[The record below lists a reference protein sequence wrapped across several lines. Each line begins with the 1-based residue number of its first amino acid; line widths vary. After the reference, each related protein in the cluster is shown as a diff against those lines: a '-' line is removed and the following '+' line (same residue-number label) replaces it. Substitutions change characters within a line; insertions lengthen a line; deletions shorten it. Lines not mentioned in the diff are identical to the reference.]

1 MRRSGGWALWKGA
14 AVGNTPVLVLGI
26 SPRSGTNHLEQ
37 LLCLHRDC
45 AAGRQPIREDFF
57 LELADHLLAFGAG
70 VRRRWDPAWGHVDE
84 ATMADLYRELG
95 NGLLR
100 FLTVDV
106 QRRLVAKTP
115 SVVNLTQ
122 VFTIFPAA
130 TVLLL
135 VRDGRAVVESCV
147 QTFGWDFDLATR
159 RWAAGADTIGDL
171 LRRRPSPDP
180 QVQLVRYEELVSDPV
195 RSISELLAF
204 LDLDPA
210 GYDFEA
216 VARLPVR
223 GSSVHRGTGRNEV
236 HWEPVARDATF
247 DPLRRWE
254 GWNTARHERFAWLAG
269 SQQQALGYD
278 LVVPRPTAPAAVV
291 RHRREDA
298 RWWAGR
304 RLKLAEYGL
313 RRRLGPVTR
322 PLRRRLGLTRDP

>member
-1 MRRSGGWALWKGA
+1 ML
-14 AVGNTPVLVLGI
+14 VNTPVLVLGI

-45 AAGRQPIREDFF
+45 APGRQPIREDFF
-57 LELADHLLAFGAG
+57 LEVADHLLAFGED

-95 NGLLR
+95 DGLLR
-100 FLTVDV
+100 FLTVDP

-115 SVVNLTQ
+115 SVVNLPH
-122 VFTIFPAA
+122 VFTLFPTA

-147 QTFGWDFDLATR
+147 RTFGWDFDLATR
-159 RWAAGADTIGDL
+159 RWAAAADTIADF
-171 LRRRPSPDP
+171 LRRRPSPDR
-180 QVQLVRYEELVSDPV
+180 QVQLLRYEALVSDPAGAV
-195 RSISELLAF
+195 SRLLES

-210 GYDFEA
+210 GYDFAA
-216 VARLPVR
+216 VEHLPVR
-223 GSSVHRGTGRNEV
+223 GSSVHRGSGRHEV

-247 DPLRRWE
+247 DPLRRWQS
-254 GWNTARHERFAWLAG
+254 WDTARHERFAWLAG
-269 SQQQALGYD
+269 RQQRALGYD
-278 LVVPRPTAPAAVV
+278 LVVPRPTAPTVV
-291 RHRREDA
+291 ARHRRADV
-298 RWWAGR
+298 RWCAGR
-304 RLKLAEYGL
+304 GVKVAEYGL